1 MAYVSWGEAVQSLI
15 DDPSQQEL
23 VKACY
28 FDDPLSVAAE
38 RFWASPEWQLVSKL
52 LPITRGR
59 ALDLGA
65 GRGISSYALARDGWD
80 VTALEPDPSP
90 LVGAQAI
97 RSLVN
102 ETGLNI
108 RIVSE
113 YSEDLPFQAATFDV
127 INCRQALHHAKDLS
141 KTCHEIARVLKPGG
155 IMIATREH
163 VISKARDLQAFLD
176 QHPLHHLYGGENAF
190 QLHQYK
196 AAIREAG
203 LELKTVLGPY
213 DSAINYFPVSDEQI
227 DQVCLNYLSKLCG
240 RRLAS
245 KLATNHIIGPK
256 VVSTCRMVAS
266 CLTNAPGRL
275 YSFVATKS
283 HE

>member
-38 RFWASPEWQLVSKL
+38 RFWASHEWQLVSKL

-90 LVGAQAI
+90 LVGAEAI
-97 RSLVN
+97 RSLAK

-108 RIVSE
+108 RVVSE
-113 YSEDLPFQAATFDV
+113 YSEDLPFQGGSFDV
-127 INCRQALHHAKDLS
+127 INCRQALHHAQDLS
-141 KTCHEIARVLKPGG
+141 KTCREIGRVLKPGG
-155 IMIATREH
+155 MMIATREH
-163 VISKARDLQAFLD
+163 VITEPSDLQEFLD

-190 QLHQYK
+190 QLHQYT

-203 LELKTVLGPY
+203 LEIKTIIGPF

-227 DQVCLNYLSKLCG
+227 DQVCLNYLAKLCG

-245 KLATNHIIGPK
+245 RLGTHHIIGPK
-256 VVSTCRMVAS
+256 ILSACRKVAGYLS
-266 CLTNAPGRL
+266 NAPGRL
-275 YSFVATKS
+275 YSFVATKG